1 MAFLLVLGACTG
13 GASPRADVVFS
24 DPGAWRVVR
33 TESTVTLELAGGTA
47 YTPPFRSPHS
57 IALFPDV
64 YGDFVLEF
72 EARQTG
78 PEYAHR
84 DLCVFFAFES
94 PSRFA
99 YVHLASKPDPN
110 AHNVFVVD
118 AAPRRNLLP
127 PQERGIDWGVDVWHR
142 VRVERTL
149 SDGSVQVYFDEGE
162 TPLFEVAVPLGVGR
176 VGVGSFDDSGCF
188 RAIRLTG
195 DVVTEDAS
203 DPFRLEGSR
212 GEEVPRV
219 KDPAGMRSLAR

>member
-1 MAFLLVLGACTG
+1 MIARALTAFLLVLGACTG
-13 GASPRADVVFS
+13 GANPRDAVFS

-33 TESTVTLELAGGTA
+33 TESTIVLELAGGTA
-47 YTPPFRSPHS
+47 YVPPFRSPHS
-57 IALFPDV
+57 IALLPDV

-99 YVHLASKPDPN
+99 YVHLASKPDQN

-118 AAPRRNLLP
+118 SAPRRNLLP
-127 PQERGIDWGVDVWHR
+127 PREHGIEWGVDVWHR

-149 SDGSVQVYFDEGE
+149 ADRSVRVYFDDPAQPIFEG
-162 TPLFEVAVPLGVGR
+162 VVPLGVGR

-195 DVVTEDAS
+195 DVVSEDDS

-212 GEEVPRV
+212 G
-219 KDPAGMRSLAR
+219 